1 MSDPAQNRLDPAALA
16 RLLRIGGATLARE
29 MINLLLD
36 YAPQRL
42 SQALAAQRVGDLV
55 GIAKA
60 VHPLRSG
67 GAHVGAFHLQD
78 LAGRIEILAKQEAA
92 AQIPPLL
99 SELEVAWAQT
109 KVQLEKERESLNA

>member
-1 MSDPAQNRLDPAALA
+1 MNDAADSCLDPTALA
-16 RLLRIGGATLARE
+16 RLRRLGGATLVRE

-36 YAPQRL
+36 YGPQRL
-42 SQALAAQRVGDLV
+42 TQALAAQRVGDLV

-67 GAHVGAFHLQD
+67 GAHVGALHLQD
-78 LAGRIEILAKQEAA
+78 LAGRIETLAKEKAA

-99 SELEVAWAQT
+99 SELETVWARA
-109 KVQLEKERESLNA
+109 KVQLEKERDSLNA